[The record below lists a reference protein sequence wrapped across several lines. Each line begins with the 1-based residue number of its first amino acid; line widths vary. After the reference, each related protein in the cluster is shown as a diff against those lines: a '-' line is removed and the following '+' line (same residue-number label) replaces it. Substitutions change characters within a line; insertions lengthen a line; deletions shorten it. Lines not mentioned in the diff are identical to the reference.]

1 MKIVFARIAGA
12 GKLLCVALL
21 VGLFGC
27 SIAPVS
33 VDLLVE
39 NVTVY
44 SGSDSTPLIAS
55 VAIRDGRFFKISS
68 LDESSFVAN
77 ETIDGT
83 GKFMTPGLW
92 DAHAHVRSSRER
104 GLDVRIFVKSGVT
117 SIKDMGGYPRR
128 LELVEQEIRS
138 GAIPGPSIYPS
149 YFMLNGESFADYQ
162 RAVTTE
168 AEIEA
173 AIDELVSLGAVQ
185 VKVHRALSP
194 ELLPVVVRLAHE
206 RNLTVTGHIP
216 LGVHPLEACQIGM
229 DGIEH
234 VGSIVEAVI
243 SVMSDGEGS
252 SQVAI
257 NYLTSDAAQPMYECL
272 SARNIVVTPTLVI
285 YPVIARR
292 RAAGEEIPPEFVEFI
307 ESMKQITHRLY
318 ESGVTL
324 LTGTDTTDFYDP
336 IRIQPGVS
344 LLDEMVMLEEAG
356 VPPMEIIAMASLN
369 AARSIGVD
377 SYTGSIES
385 DKNADFL
392 LLSAD
397 PGESV
402 RNFRSVVSVYQM
414 GRVVFSAPR

>member
-1 MKIVFARIAGA
+1 MKVVLARIAGS
-12 GKLLCVALL
+12 GNLLCVALL

-27 SIAPVS
+27 SPAPIP
-33 VDLLVE
+33 VDLLIE

-55 VAIRDGRFFKISS
+55 VAIRDGQFFNISS

-149 YFMLNGESFADYQ
+149 YFMLNGEAFADYQ

-185 VKVHRALSP
+185 VKVHRALAP

-243 SVMSDGEGS
+243 SVMSDGENS
-252 SQVAI
+252 SSVAI
-257 NYLTSDAAQPMYECL
+257 DYLTSAAAQPMYECL

-414 GRVVFSAPR
+414 GRVVFSTPR